1 MEEVIT
7 RPPRPTSPADLHR
20 LAALAHQRGLRLT
33 QERETVWFC
42 TSASTPDAPHY
53 VTGLS
58 CDCRGF
64 AEHQRCTHLALLLDH
79 LGWLPAIEAAAP
91 RSPLDDPPARVQ
103 CGNCSGGGVIYVR
116 DGERTG
122 WPHPACPACQGAG
135 ELPAVPLPDPL
146 TALAA

>member
-1 MEEVIT
+1 M
-7 RPPRPTSPADLHR
+7 
-20 LAALAHQRGLRLT
+20 RLT

-64 AEHQRCTHLALLLDH
+64 AEHQRCTHLALLLAR
-79 LGWLPAIEAAAP
+79 LNWLPAMETEDASAP
-91 RSPLDDPPARVQ
+91 EPVPVPLIQ

-116 DGERTG
+116 DGERAG

-146 TALAA
+146 TVLAA